1 MGGGGGGGG
10 GGGVGFGAAMSCF
23 LLAALSSGF
32 LLNEAPAAE
41 GSSVGAFFMEVAG
54 ATADFTVG
62 VFCTDG
68 GGGGG
73 GGGGGVVFSAVF
85 IGALLSLPSEILS
98 EASPENKTI

>member
-68 GGGGG
+68 GEEGEGEEEEE
-73 GGGGGVVFSAVF
+73 SSS
-85 IGALLSLPSEILS
+85 LLFLLVPSSLYHL
-98 EASPENKTI
+98 KF